1 MTTVSI
7 RDLQRNPSDVVGAV
21 ERSGR
26 PAIVT
31 RNGKPVAAIMAVDE
45 EALED
50 FVLANAPEFVKA
62 MRKADA
68 ELAAGETTALA
79 DHLLARSSGTAPR
92 TTMPPAR
99 KAKGSRRTA

>member
-7 RDLQRNPSDVVGAV
+7 RDLQRNPSGVVSEV
-21 ERSGR
+21 EHSGR

-50 FVLANAPEFVKA
+50 FVLANAPAFVKA
-62 MRKADA
+62 MRAADA
-68 ELAAGETTALA
+68 ELAAGTTTSLDDYLTGRASG
-79 DHLLARSSGTAPR
+79 ARVSKD
-92 TTMPPAR
+92 AR
-99 KAKGSRRTA
+99 KRKRAG

>member
-1 MTTVSI
+1 MSI

-50 FVLANAPEFVKA
+50 FVLANAPAFVKA
-62 MRKADA
+62 MREADA
-68 ELAAGETTALA
+68 ELAAGETTTLA
-79 DHLLARSSGTAPR
+79 EHLSSRRSGTAQSTKTPR
-92 TTMPPAR
+92 TRKGAR
-99 KAKGSRRTA
+99 SRRTA

>member
-7 RDLQRNPSDVVGAV
+7 RDLQRNPSEVVGAV

-62 MRKADA
+62 MREADA
-68 ELAAGETTALA
+68 ELASGETTTLA
-79 DHLLARSSGTAPR
+79 EYLSAR
-92 TTMPPAR
+92 
-99 KAKGSRRTA
+99 